1 MTDNLLSIRDLVVEF
16 GPPRAPV
23 VVVDHIDLDLPAKSC
38 LGLVG
43 ESGSGKSV
51 TSLAILR
58 LIPNPPGRISSGRI
72 EFAGRDLLTV
82 PADTMPDIRGRDI
95 GMIFQEPM
103 SSLNPVMSIGAQI
116 DEALFLHEP
125 SSRRE
130 RRRRV
135 LDLLADVGIPRPE
148 QRINAYP
155 NEFSGGMRQRVMIAM
170 AIACNPK
177 MLIADEPTT
186 ALDVTIQAQVLDL
199 LRRLRETRDMAV
211 LLISHDLG
219 VIAEM
224 ADTVAVMYAGGIVET
239 GTAEEVFRRPAHPYT
254 RGLLD
259 AMPRLEDTRTRLHQI
274 NGSIPSPSRRPSGCL
289 FVTRCG
295 ERRLLPS
302 APRPATPDVRLDG
315 NTQRAACWVHESG
328 NVP

>member
-1 MTDNLLSIRDLVVEF
+1 VSENLLSIRDLVVEF
-16 GPPRAPV
+16 GPARDPV
-23 VVVDHIDLDLPAKSC
+23 VVVDHIDLDVPAKAC

-58 LIPNPPGRISSGRI
+58 LVPDPPGRISSGRI

-103 SSLNPVMSIGAQI
+103 SSLNPVMPIGAQI
-116 DEALFLHEP
+116 GEALLLHEHA
-125 SSRRE
+125 SRRD
-130 RRRRV
+130 RRNRV
-135 LDLLADVGIPRPE
+135 IELLTAVGIPRPE

-155 NEFSGGMRQRVMIAM
+155 NEFSGGMRQRVMIAI

-177 MLIADEPTT
+177 LLIADEPTT
-186 ALDVTIQAQVLDL
+186 ALDVTVQAQVLDL

-224 ADTVAVMYAGGIVET
+224 ADTVAVMYSGSIVET
-239 GTAEEVFRRPAHPYT
+239 GTAEEVFRHPAHPYT

-259 AMPRLEDTRTRLHQI
+259 AMPRLEDTRERLYQI
-274 NGSIPSPSRRPSGCL
+274 PGGVPSPLRRPKGCL
-289 FVTRCG
+289 FFARCSQ
-295 ERRLLPS
+295 RRS
-302 APRPATPDVRLDG
+302 ACNEARPPMFDYG
-315 NTQRAACWVHESG
+315 GTQRAACWVTSG